1 MSKPFIGSTIELKH
15 GIEMA
20 GATVKVIKMRAP
32 TVADTLAAEK
42 MGGSD
47 AEREVALFANLC
59 ELAPSDLHGMQI
71 VDYKKLQ
78 EAWRGFF
85 D

>member
-1 MSKPFIGSTIELKH
+1 MKTQIKLKH
-15 GIEMA
+15 GITIS
-20 GATVKVIKMRAP
+20 GANVKTVTMRAP

-42 MGGSD
+42 LGGSD
-47 AEREVALFANLC
+47 AEKELAIFANLC
-59 ELAPSDLHGMQI
+59 ELSPADLQGMLLS
-71 VDYKKLQ
+71 DYKKLQ

>member
-1 MSKPFIGSTIELKH
+1 MEATQIKLKH
-15 GIEMA
+15 GITIA
-20 GATVKVIKMRAP
+20 GAKINAVRMRAP
-32 TVADTLAAEK
+32 TVGDTLAADK

-47 AEREVALFANLC
+47 AEKELAIFANLC
-59 ELAPSDLHGMQI
+59 ELAPTDLHGMHLA
-71 VDYKKLQ
+71 DYKKLQ